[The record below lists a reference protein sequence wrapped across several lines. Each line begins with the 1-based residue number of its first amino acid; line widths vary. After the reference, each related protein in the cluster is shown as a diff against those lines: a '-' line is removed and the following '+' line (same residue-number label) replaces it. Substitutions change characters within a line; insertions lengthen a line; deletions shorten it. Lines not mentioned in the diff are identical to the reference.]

1 MSTAK
6 RKQVNKAVVGCL
18 CFALIA
24 SGMAA
29 APDVPC
35 LSGIGA
41 VSVSAEEAYVSE
53 VDLSKIIEYNNG
65 SDVPAGVTVRT
76 AQYDDYGIYY
86 PFSDVIEIVLTDNGT
101 YKFKGSNY
109 INGSYV
115 DVKIIVPSGGTAAI
129 EFAEGSTIKN
139 DSGDYKCT
147 GGGYYSETGIGG
159 DCRLCNYAVP
169 FRVETGGS
177 LKVTGDLSVDTY
189 SYYTYYSSCNNHGK
203 HGNSVPLYEGDGTFT
218 ADYFTVKYVDEDG
231 LTIDEQYFLN
241 KPADPVKE
249 GCTFGGWYTDTDFTT
264 PYDFSSAVEGNVILY
279 PKWIVEVDLNDLLDQ
294 YINGRGQN
302 TGSMEYAEGVTVK
315 NNYGEYVID
324 LNNSGFYKFTGSNM
338 VNGAYV
344 DVIIQ
349 NNGVTAN
356 VEFDNASI
364 INSGYYI
371 STDDSLA
378 HGTVP
383 FSVYGG
389 KLTVSGTLSVDT
401 IAGYDGTNNRVDDLF
416 YASSS
421 GEFNAGD
428 FFGVKYVDEDGNVI
442 DKNYYLGGKGQTYD
456 VKPSSYVGSDEETH
470 SIAEEFPCVPS
481 IVENV
486 SENKTITARKTHI
499 DENSDNECDNCGVS
513 AKVTGIEIG
522 TAPTKTSYFTG
533 QELDVTGGTIIV
545 SYEFG
550 EDKTVDITA
559 DMISGFDNTK
569 EGNQTLT
576 VTYGGETATFDVTFS
591 EAKITDIELYSSP
604 AKTHYT
610 IGDKLDV
617 TGGMLKVFYEDG
629 SSDIIDITANMVTG
643 FDSTKEGTNT
653 LTVTYGGK
661 TVTFTVTIEKGA
673 VTILPSDNNV
683 GGAVIDMPIEDLMA
697 AVLDEEDLELIAQ
710 GVDIGVLMATVT
722 IDPEYVPEAD
732 KTAIDDVLNDF
743 TIGCYLDVKLFKTYS
758 NGDPDKQVTDPNA
771 PITIS
776 FEVPQYIIDQYPE
789 NEYVY
794 SVFCSHNEIGYPVES
809 RYDADTNIMSFSSDK
824 FSTYALGVK
833 PYAEY
838 SITSEDSHVTVE
850 GTANAGDTV
859 KVIVDDGYQ
868 ATVSDANGN
877 VIAEITGTGTFT
889 MPDCDVT
896 ITCEKIIKSDP
907 IKYYSV
913 FTDSHVTV
921 NGTKYKEGDKVNYRV
936 DDFYEA
942 VIYVNGRASGRI
954 SGSGSFT
961 MPAADVRIVSSM
973 DEISYAMLTAS
984 VENSYVYSYDSD
996 MNPIKTSGTR
1006 KKNNYIIIDLGE
1018 EYAGRTITIYK
1029 GRKSTKTVAAEGVLD
1044 KNGKFKFENAGFGSN
1059 YTLIVGD

>member
-1 MSTAK
+1 MSITK
-6 RKQVNKAVVGCL
+6 RKNLKKKMIGCL
-18 CFALIA
+18 CFAIIA

-53 VDLSKIIEYNNG
+53 VDLSKIIEYKDG
-65 SDVPAGVTVRT
+65 SNVPAGVTVRT
-76 AQYDDYGIYY
+76 AQIDDYGIYY
-86 PFSDVIEIVLTDNGT
+86 PFYDVIEIVLNDNGT

-115 DVKIIVPSGGTAAI
+115 DVKIIVPSGVTAAI
-129 EFAEGSTIKN
+129 EFAEGSSIIN
-139 DSGDYKCT
+139 DA
-147 GGGYYSETGIGG
+147 GGYWYSFVSGYYSITYLGG
-159 DCRLCNYAVP
+159 ECYIIDYAVP

-189 SYYTYYSSCNNHGK
+189 SYYSSCEKNSSHGK
-203 HGNSVPLYEGDGTFT
+203 HANSVPLYEGEGTFT
-218 ADYFTVKYVDEDG
+218 ADYFTVKYVDGDG
-231 LTIDEQYFLN
+231 LT
-241 KPADPVKE
+241 
-249 GCTFGGWYTDTDFTT
+249 
-264 PYDFSSAVEGNVILY
+264 
-279 PKWIVEVDLNDLLDQ
+279 
-294 YINGRGQN
+294 
-302 TGSMEYAEGVTVK
+302 
-315 NNYGEYVID
+315 
-324 LNNSGFYKFTGSNM
+324 
-338 VNGAYV
+338 
-344 DVIIQ
+344 
-349 NNGVTAN
+349 
-356 VEFDNASI
+356 
-364 INSGYYI
+364 
-371 STDDSLA
+371 
-378 HGTVP
+378 
-383 FSVYGG
+383 
-389 KLTVSGTLSVDT
+389 
-401 IAGYDGTNNRVDDLF
+401 
-416 YASSS
+416 
-421 GEFNAGD
+421 
-428 FFGVKYVDEDGNVI
+428 VDE
-442 DKNYYLGGKGQTYD
+442 NYYLSGSEYKIT
-456 VKPSSYVGSDEETH
+456 PSGYNDIDKIYH
-470 SIAEEFPCVPS
+470 SIAEEFPCMNVP
-481 IVENV
+481 ETA
-486 SENKTITARKTHI
+486 SENTTVTARKTHI
-499 DENSDNECDNCGVS
+499 DENSDHECDNCGIS
-513 AKVTGIEIG
+513 AKLTGIEIG
-522 TAPTKTSYFTG
+522 TAPTKTSYFIG
-533 QELDVTGGTIIV
+533 QELDVTGGTITV

-559 DMISGFDNTK
+559 DMVSGFDNTK

-576 VTYGGETATFDVTFS
+576 VTYGGLTDTFDVTFS
-591 EAKITDIELYSSP
+591 EAKITDIELYSTP
-604 AKTHYT
+604 AKTSYS

-617 TGGMLKVFYEDG
+617 TGGRLKVFYEDG
-629 SSDIIDITANMVTG
+629 SSDIIDITADMVTG

-758 NGDPDKQVTDPNA
+758 NGAPDRQVTDPNA

-794 SVFCSHNEIGYPVES
+794 SVFCSHNEIGYSVES

-868 ATVSDANGN
+868 ATVSDADGN

-896 ITCEKIIKSDP
+896 ITCEQIIISEPSKSVV
-907 IKYYSV
+907 YYSIS
-913 FTDSHVTV
+913 TDSHVTV
-921 NGTKYKEGDKVNYRV
+921 NGTKYKEGDKVSYRV

-942 VIYVNGRASGRI
+942 VIYVNGRATGRI
-954 SGSGSFT
+954 SGSGLFT
-961 MPAADVRIVSSM
+961 MPAADVRIVSGM

-984 VENSYVYSYDSD
+984 VVNSYVYSYDSD
-996 MNPIKTSGTR
+996 MNPIKTSGTK

-1029 GRKSTKTVAAEGVLD
+1029 GRKSTKTVVAEGVLD

>member
-1 MSTAK
+1 M
-6 RKQVNKAVVGCL
+6 GCL
-18 CFALIA
+18 CFALVA
-24 SGMAA
+24 AGMAA

-41 VSVSAEEAYVSE
+41 VSVSAETANPVYVSE
-53 VDLSKIIEYNNG
+53 VDLGQILNYENGTTNCPTGVKAEKASYTYWNSTEILENIIE
-65 SDVPAGVTVRT
+65 
-76 AQYDDYGIYY
+76 
-86 PFSDVIEIVLTDNGT
+86 LTLTQSGT
-101 YKFKGSNY
+101 YKFSGSNL
-109 INGSYV
+109 IGGAYV
-115 DVKIIVPSGGTAAI
+115 DVKIIVPADVEATV
-129 EFAEGSTIKN
+129 EFAEGSTIIN
-139 DSGDYKCT
+139 ECGDYKYT
-147 GGGYYSETGIGG
+147 NGIYYSYTDIGGY
-159 DCRLCNYAVP
+159 CCLCDYAVP
-169 FRVETGGS
+169 FRVEANGS
-177 LKVTGDLSVDTY
+177 LQVTGDLSIDTY
-189 SYYTYYSSCNNHGK
+189 SYYGSCDDHGK
-203 HGNSVPLYEGDGTFT
+203 HGNSVPLYEGTGTFT
-218 ADYFTVKYVDEDG
+218 ADYFTVKYVDGDG
-231 LTIDEQYFLN
+231 LTIDQKYYLN
-241 KPADPVKE
+241 KPADPVKD

-264 PYDFSSAVEGNVILY
+264 PYDFTSAVEGNVILY
-279 PKWIVEVDLNDLLDQ
+279 PKWIVEVDVEVDLNDLLDQ

-302 TGSMEYAEGVTVK
+302 TGSMEYAEGVTVNK
-315 NNYGEYVID
+315 SSYKYIID
-324 LNNSGFYKFTGSNM
+324 LNSGFYKFTGSNM

-344 DVIIQ
+344 DVMIQ
-349 NNGVTAN
+349 NNGVTAD

-364 INSGYYI
+364 INSEYYI

-378 HGTVP
+378 YGTVP

-401 IAGYDGTNNRVDDLF
+401 IADYHGTNNRVDDLF
-416 YASSS
+416 YATGS

-428 FFGVKYVDEDGNVI
+428 FFEVKYVDEDGNVI
-442 DKNYYLGGKGQTYD
+442 DKNYYLGGNGQTYD
-456 VKPSSYVGSDEETH
+456 VKPSSYVGSDEKMH
-470 SIAEEFPCVPS
+470 SISEEFPCVPS
-481 IVENV
+481 IVKNV
-486 SENKTITARKTHI
+486 SENKTISARKTHI
-499 DENSDNECDNCGVS
+499 DEDSDHECDNCGVS
-513 AKVTGIEIG
+513 AKLTGIEID
-522 TAPTKTSYFTG
+522 TAPTKTSYFIG
-533 QELDVTGGTIIV
+533 QELDVTGGTITV

-550 EDKTVDITA
+550 DDKTVDITA

-576 VTYGGETATFDVTFS
+576 VTYGGLTDTFDVTFS
-591 EAKITDIELYSSP
+591 EAKITDIELYSTP
-604 AKTHYT
+604 AKTSYS

-617 TGGMLKVFYEDG
+617 TGGRLKVFYEDG
-629 SSDIIDITANMVTG
+629 SSDIIDITADMVTG
-643 FDSTKEGTNT
+643 FDSTKEGTNA

-758 NGDPDKQVTDPNA
+758 NGTPDRQVTDPNA

-794 SVFCSHNEIGYPVES
+794 SVFCSHNEIGYSVES
-809 RYDADTNIMSFSSDK
+809 RYDADTNIMSFSSKK

-868 ATVSDANGN
+868 ATVSDADGN

-896 ITCEKIIKSDP
+896 ITCEQIIISEPSKSVV
-907 IKYYSV
+907 YYSIS
-913 FTDSHVTV
+913 TDSHVTV
-921 NGTKYKEGDKVNYRV
+921 NGTKYKEGDKVSYRV

-942 VIYVNGRASGRI
+942 VIYVNGRATGRI

-961 MPAADVRIVSSM
+961 MPAADVRIVSGI

-984 VENSYVYSYDSD
+984 VVNSYVYSYDSD
-996 MNPIKTSGTR
+996 MNPIKTSGTK

-1029 GRKSTKTVAAEGVLD
+1029 GRKSTNTVVAEGVLD